1 MDNLDN
7 ANKQKEDELK
17 KLLDEQEKKTADANG
32 KVVAT
37 KAQIDALGQ
46 PSPAQDQI
54 NQDIDDLKDKLSDS
68 QAQIDGLNEELGNI
82 QNDLEEA
89 NRKLIMS
96 RKLLAAKQK
105 EFEEESSLQQDGAK
119 ASFDQDNMEAVKIS
133 GEKEA
138 LIDELEKLEYNYD
151 PISAANADDVE
162 PLEETLGES
171 RYNNFLL
178 HEKLKE
184 QNLLLGD
191 QEDMLE

>member
-1 MDNLDN
+1 
-7 ANKQKEDELK
+7 
-17 KLLDEQEKKTADANG
+17 
-32 KVVAT
+32 
-37 KAQIDALGQ
+37 
-46 PSPAQDQI
+46 
-54 NQDIDDLKDKLSDS
+54 
-68 QAQIDGLNEELGNI
+68 
-82 QNDLEEA
+82 
-89 NRKLIMS
+89 
-96 RKLLAAKQK
+96 
-105 EFEEESSLQQDGAK
+105 
-119 ASFDQDNMEAVKIS
+119 MEAVKIS